1 MLNDDDLS
9 DDDEGNALERLF
21 ICEDYRPIS
30 MEIKGISTTTQNEIM
45 AETILLNST
54 MSSTDHDLTG
64 QIIWPASILLATYIL
79 CNNDIIFKENANN
92 ITLELGAGCGL
103 GSFLCASFCNKVI
116 NTDGNDVVVR
126 LLEKTKTTYQYDKVE
141 VKKLMWGIKSEIK
154 SLSTYPN
161 IIIGADVLLWPNYT
175 RALLLTIKWLM
186 QSSYIHDQNNIPV
199 TYISYIVRANTT
211 TALLFKSAEE
221 LELKIDI
228 LPLTF
233 LSPEPLCLQS
243 LEKMMLKIT
252 LLNLNDIDES
262 SDIIEEEK
270 VKALGFASS
279 PC

>member
-1 MLNDDDLS
+1 MLNDDD
-9 DDDEGNALERLF
+9 DNDDEGNALEKLF
-21 ICEDYRPIS
+21 ICEDYKSIS

-54 MSSTDHDLTG
+54 QACTDHDLTG
-64 QIIWPASILLATYIL
+64 QVIWPASILLATFLL
-79 CNNDIIFKENANN
+79 CNNDIIFKENVNN
-92 ITLELGAGCGL
+92 ISLIELGAGCGL
-103 GSFLCASFCNKVI
+103 GSFLCASFCKEVI
-116 NTDGNDVVVR
+116 ATDGNDVVVR
-126 LLEKTKTTYQYDKVE
+126 LLEKTKATYQYDKVE
-141 VKKLMWGIKSEIK
+141 VKKLMWGIKSEIQ
-154 SLSTYPN
+154 SLNKYPN

-211 TALLFKSAEE
+211 TSLLFKSAEE
-221 LELKIDI
+221 LGLKIDI

-233 LSPEPLCLQS
+233 LQPEPLCLQS

-252 LLNLNDIDES
+252 LINLNDIDES
-262 SDIIEEEK
+262 SDIIEEET
-270 VKALGFASS
+270 VKKLGFASS